1 MKTNTV
7 KLHRVL
13 QTSPKKVFRAFS
25 DPLAMASWNPP
36 YGFLCQVHEMDF
48 REGGQFKMSF
58 VNFTTGTAQSFG
70 GTFQEI
76 RPDEFIRY
84 SDKFDDPN
92 LPGEMTTTIS
102 IHAVSAGTD
111 LTIEQS
117 GIPEVIPPDM
127 CYIGWQEC
135 LDKLKRLV
143 EPEIPDAP

>member
-13 QTSPKKVFRAFS
+13 QASPQKVFRAFS

-48 REGGQFKMSF
+48 REGGQFRMSF

-102 IHAVSAGTD
+102 IQAVSAGTA
-111 LTIEQS
+111 LTIEQA